1 MSAAQEGSEESEE
14 SPMRPEANEV
24 AVRQGGPRARGGA
37 SLRTA
42 AACRVSAVSVEPRE
56 VASRVIALAS
66 HRRRP
71 CIFKCPP
78 HEAMPCSLSP

>member
-1 MSAAQEGSEESEE
+1 
-14 SPMRPEANEV
+14 MRPEANEV
-24 AVRQGGPRARGGA
+24 AARQGGPRDGPV
-37 SLRTA
+37 RTA
-42 AACRVSAVSVEPRE
+42 AACRVSAVSAEPRE
-56 VASRVIALAS
+56 VALRVIALAS

>member
-24 AVRQGGPRARGGA
+24 AARQGGPRAGGGA
-37 SLRTA
+37 SVRTA
-42 AACRVSAVSVEPRE
+42 AACRVSAVSAEPRE